1 MSETAINKVNKTY
14 CASAYLAFRFIKDE
28 NMNFFQGLTHKVFVP
43 KPQSQAQQR
52 LIESCKRKLMIFS
65 PTPAKMPTATKLHF
79 YSLAG

>member
-43 KPQSQAQQR
+43 KAHLVLPLNVSRQTP
-52 LIESCKRKLMIFS
+52 LMRHIVPSSIAICMAWSIIF
-65 PTPAKMPTATKLHF
+65 
-79 YSLAG
+79 